1 MATTTTTSSSST
13 STSIPEATLHHVPKT
28 ISSPIY
34 QILLELGNDND
45 IVPNKVEVIVKTFP
59 DLKMDDHLSVN
70 PMGTSPAYQ
79 DHITQTNI
87 WESGAV
93 LSWILE
99 KYDTHGKFHPRCS
112 GGGGSSGDATKQ
124 RLKFLNIC
132 QFITA
137 TLYPYVSSFYL
148 HTWKPKEEQ
157 DDEFLNKSFNVWRTQ
172 LAPIVVGWIDENDD
186 KDGGESPYLLG
197 GTALS
202 AVDYLLCKPLNNINS
217 LGMLQEFP
225 KLQRIF
231 EEVSSKHS
239 WNVAYNNVPLVEQEA
254 GDDDKQPIIVA
265 VTESEKNKRQKKDDD
280 GNSATSYHDKEERRT
295 FVLVSSSTK

>member
-1 MATTTTTSSSST
+1 MATTTTTTSSST

-34 QILLELGNDND
+34 QILIELGNDT
-45 IVPNKVEVIVKTFP
+45 VPNRVNVVVKGFP
-59 DLKMDDHLSVN
+59 DLKKEDHLSVN

-79 DHITQTNI
+79 DHTSGTSINI

-99 KYDTHGKFHPRCS
+99 KYDIHGKFHPSPS
-112 GGGGSSGDATKQ
+112 GKDAAK
-124 RLKFLNIC
+124 RMKFLNIC

-157 DDEFLNKSFNVWRTQ
+157 DEVFLQKSYTVWRTQ
-172 LAPIVVGWIDENDD
+172 LAPIVIKWIDENNQDD
-186 KDGGESPYLLG
+186 LYSSPYLLG
-197 GTALS
+197 GTTLS
-202 AVDYLLCKPLNNINS
+202 AADYLLCKPLNNINS
-217 LGMLQEFP
+217 LNMLQEFP
-225 KLQRIF
+225 KLQLIF
-231 EEVSSKHS
+231 DEVSSKHS
-239 WNVAYNNVPLVEQEA
+239 WNVAYNNVPLQPGA
-254 GDDDKQPIIVA
+254 GDDDDDDDT
-265 VTESEKNKRQKKDDD
+265 TESEKKKKRQKKEKEDDT
-280 GNSATSYHDKEERRT
+280 ATTNHNKEERRT